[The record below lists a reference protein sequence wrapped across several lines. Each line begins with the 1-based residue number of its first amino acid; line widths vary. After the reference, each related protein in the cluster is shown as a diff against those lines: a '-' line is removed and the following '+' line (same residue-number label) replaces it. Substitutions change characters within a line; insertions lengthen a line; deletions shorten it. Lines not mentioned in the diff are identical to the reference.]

1 LDAAPRAFEQDD
13 AQFVFELANLA
24 AQGGLRHV
32 QLLRGAGEVEFARHG
47 GEIAQ
52 MKQFHQAIMPGPH
65 DHGNKEV
72 LAGNRGM
79 AHYVNQ

>member
-32 QLLRGAGEVEFARHG
+32 QLLRRAGEVEFTRHG
-47 GEIAQ
+47 GEIPQ
-52 MKQFHQAIMPGPH
+52 MTKFHELIMPPKH

-72 LAGNRGM
+72 LAENRET
-79 AHYVNQ
+79 AHYVN